1 MFKSKKAAFTDLS
14 QKIACKLLATQK

>member
-14 QKIACKLLATQK
+14 QKITCKLLATQK

>member
-14 QKIACKLLATQK
+14 QKIVCKLLATQK

>member
-14 QKIACKLLATQK
+14 QKIAYKLLATQK

>member
-1 MFKSKKAAFTDLS
+1 MFKSKKAVFTDLS